1 MIKEKV
7 LKYLENIPCGKVVT
21 YAQIGE
27 YLGNRHLCRA
37 IGNILHNN
45 PDGNRYPCY
54 RVVNFEGRLSD
65 NYAFGGIEA
74 QNYANG
80 FSLCHQILGKAVHG
94 RNPHA
99 AAQQHGAVTGKG

>member
-27 YLGNRHLCRA
+27 YLGNRNLCRA

-45 PDGNRYPCY
+45 PDGKRYPCY
-54 RVVNFEGRLSD
+54 RVVNSEGRLSD

-74 QNYANG
+74 QRQKLEKEGIEVIENRVDLNKY
-80 FSLCHQILGKAVHG
+80 QYREEK
-94 RNPHA
+94 
-99 AAQQHGAVTGKG
+99 

>member
-21 YAQIGE
+21 YAQICE
-27 YLGNRHLCRA
+27 YLGNRNLCRA

-45 PDGNRYPCY
+45 PDGKRYPCY

-74 QNYANG
+74 QRQKLEKEGIEVIENRVDLNKY
-80 FSLCHQILGKAVHG
+80 QYREEK
-94 RNPHA
+94 
-99 AAQQHGAVTGKG
+99 